1 MKKEPPIDRVG
12 AHPGLITRLE
22 RHDQRAWFEYLPLFE
37 QGVLVTRP
45 RHQAAELVRRLEIL
59 GAVPYLLPVVDI
71 RDPADWTPV
80 DRALAELDR
89 YAWVIFTS
97 SNGVHAL
104 IRRLRQ
110 TGRDLRAL
118 GSVRLAVIGPSTA
131 EALRSYHLDPD
142 LMPKTFNSE
151 ALAAALAEK
160 AAGQRLLLARADRG
174 RDVLRQELGRVATV
188 EQVAVYSQVDNL
200 EVDAEVLEALR
211 RGDIRLITLTSS
223 NIARALARIL
233 DPSTHEHIR
242 AGRIQLVSI
251 SSVTSQ
257 DIRAVGWPVAAEAA
271 EATIEG
277 VLAALVA
284 LVGKKTIMGWTD
296 VPSEPGA

>member
-1 MKKEPPIDRVG
+1 MQRNPWAR
-12 AHPGLITRLE
+12 LITLVE
-22 RHDQRAWFEYLPLFE
+22 RRDQRAWFDYLPLFG

-45 RHQAAELVRRLEIL
+45 RHQAAELMRRLKIL

-89 YAWVIFTS
+89 YTWVVFTS

-104 IRRLRQ
+104 IRRLRE

-118 GSVRLAVIGPSTA
+118 GPVRLAVIGPSTA

-142 LMPKTFNSE
+142 LMPKTYNSE

-160 AAGQRLLLARADRG
+160 AARQRLLLARADRG
-174 RDVLRQELGRVATV
+174 RDVLRQELSRVATV
-188 EQVAVYSQVDNL
+188 EQVAVYSQVDTL

-233 DPSTHEHIR
+233 DPSTHENIR

-251 SSVTSQ
+251 SPVTSQ

-284 LVGKKTIMGWTD
+284 LVGKKSITGKLW
-296 VPSEPGA
+296 SEPEA